1 MDLRSLPPPPFSVLL
16 KHGGAYWAENFAEAM
31 IFTESGDFKLAKSVV
46 GPLKISTV
54 FLTCHIPAHHD
65 LEREQPGTPA
75 PGASF
80 ETMVEVMRPAEF
92 PLALNDLYP
101 KFERHVS
108 IDEAILFHMRI
119 RTALEAEL
127 KQTAQWEC
135 KPFRVPA
142 HGNPSEAAQAALR
155 GELT

>member
-16 KHGGAYWAENFAEAM
+16 KDGGAYWAENFAEAM
-31 IFTESGDFKLAKSVV
+31 IFTESGDFKLAKSLV
-46 GPLKISTV
+46 GPLRISTV

-65 LEREQPGTPA
+65 LEKEQPGAQA

-80 ETMVEVMRPAEF
+80 ETMVEVVRPDEA
-92 PLALNDLYP
+92 PVALNALYP
-101 KFERHVS
+101 RFERHTS
-108 IDEAILFHMRI
+108 IEAAILFHMRT
-119 RTALEAEL
+119 RTTLEAEF

-135 KPFRVPA
+135 IPFRVPA
-142 HGNPSEAAQAALR
+142 HGNPSEAAQSALR

>member
-16 KHGGAYWAENFAEAM
+16 KDGRAYWAENFAEAM

-54 FLTCHIPAHHD
+54 FLTSHIPAHHD
-65 LEREQPGTPA
+65 LEREQPGSPA

-80 ETMVEVMRPAEF
+80 ETMVEVMRHAEVPPAI
-92 PLALNDLYP
+92 NDLYP
-101 KFERHVS
+101 RFERHTS
-108 IDEAILFHMRI
+108 IEAAILFHMRT
-119 RTALEAEL
+119 RAALEAEL

-135 KPFRVPA
+135 MPFRVPT